1 MARSRGGRWSGS
13 ATRTPLLSTS
23 SPPSTDVSPAS
34 IRSSVVLPAP
44 LRPASVSRSRRSSR
58 NETPRSSGSPAMSL
72 ARSDAMTTAIRH
84 SRVSFAAMKA
94 LKTSLLT
101 ACLVLAMAPVAL
113 AHDGGEG
120 WYGETDDKVITNA
133 GFVLIA
139 AFPLIIV
146 IASLI
151 QGRLEKRKDARLA
164 AARARRQRADQRGG
178 W

>member
-1 MARSRGGRWSGS
+1 
-13 ATRTPLLSTS
+13 
-23 SPPSTDVSPAS
+23 
-34 IRSSVVLPAP
+34 
-44 LRPASVSRSRRSSR
+44 
-58 NETPRSSGSPAMSL
+58 
-72 ARSDAMTTAIRH
+72 
-84 SRVSFAAMKA
+84 MKA

-101 ACLVLAMAPVAL
+101 TCLLLVVVPAAL

-120 WYGETDDKVITNA
+120 WWGETNDKVITNA